1 MSGIDLEASRRLVEA
16 FERIGE
22 QTPGAG
28 AGATRSP
35 VPREV
40 ADAFRAMVEG
50 APEGPD
56 AAASASQSAESSL
69 RPNETQG
76 VEGVRP
82 ADAESLRTDGVAFR
96 TDGVASVDNAAASG
110 VEPLREAQVLS
121 PSELYRLQFQVNL
134 HMMDVKALSAIRNRS
149 ASDLE
154 AQLRSAS

>member
-1 MSGIDLEASRRLVEA
+1 MSGIDLEASRRLLEA

-22 QTPGAG
+22 TPGAG

-56 AAASASQSAESSL
+56 AASASHTAEASL
-69 RPNETQG
+69 HTNETQG
-76 VEGVRP
+76 IDDVRP
-82 ADAESLRTDGVAFR
+82 TDAESLRTQGIA
-96 TDGVASVDNAAASG
+96 
-110 VEPLREAQVLS
+110 PLRETQTLT
-121 PSELYRLQFQVNL
+121 PTELYRLQFEVNL

>member
-82 ADAESLRTDGVAFR
+82 ADAESLRTDGVA
-96 TDGVASVDNAAASG
+96 SVDNAAASG

-154 AQLRSAS
+154 ALLRSAS

>member
-1 MSGIDLEASRRLVEA
+1 MSGIDLEASRRLVEV
-16 FERIGE
+16 FERFGE
-22 QTPGAG
+22 TPGAG
-28 AGATRSP
+28 AGPTRSP

-56 AAASASQSAESSL
+56 AAAASQSAETTL

-76 VEGVRP
+76 ADALRP
-82 ADAESLRTDGVAFR
+82 VDAESLRAQEVSSVENTAAQGV
-96 TDGVASVDNAAASG
+96 D
-110 VEPLREAQVLS
+110 PLRETQTLTPV
-121 PSELYRLQFQVNL
+121 ELYRLQFEVNL

-149 ASDLE
+149 AQDLE

>member
-1 MSGIDLEASRRLVEA
+1 MSGIDLEASRRLLEA

-22 QTPGAG
+22 TPGAG

-40 ADAFRAMVEG
+40 ADAFRAMVDC

-56 AAASASQSAESSL
+56 AASASHTAEASL
-69 RPNETQG
+69 HTNETQG
-76 VEGVRP
+76 IDGVRP
-82 ADAESLRTDGVAFR
+82 TDAESLQTQEVS
-96 TDGVASVDNAAASG
+96 SVDNAAAQG
-110 VEPLREAQVLS
+110 IDPLRETQTLT
-121 PSELYRLQFQVNL
+121 PTELYRLQFEVNL

>member
-56 AAASASQSAESSL
+56 AAASASQSEESSL

-82 ADAESLRTDGVAFR
+82 ADAESLR

>member
-1 MSGIDLEASRRLVEA
+1 MSGIDLEASRRLIEA
-16 FERIGE
+16 FERIGQE
-22 QTPGAG
+22 TPGAG

-50 APEGPD
+50 APEGPE
-56 AAASASQSAESSL
+56 AAVSSSEATQASM

-76 VEGVRP
+76 TDGVRP
-82 ADAESLRTDGVAFR
+82 ADAGSLSTQEV
-96 TDGVASVDNAAASG
+96 SPVDNAAAQG
-110 VEPLREAQVLS
+110 VEPLREAPTLT
-121 PSELYRLQFQVNL
+121 PTELYRLQFQVNL
-134 HMMDVKALSAIRNRS
+134 HMMDVKALSAIRNRT

>member
-1 MSGIDLEASRRLVEA
+1 MSGIDLEASRRLIEA

-50 APEGPD
+50 APEGATLPP
-56 AAASASQSAESSL
+56 QTAESTFHANA
-69 RPNETQG
+69 PQG
-76 VEGVRP
+76 GEGVRP
-82 ADAESLRTDGVAFR
+82 TDGETLRAQDV
-96 TDGVASVDNAAASG
+96 GSVDHAASSG
-110 VEPLREAQVLS
+110 VEPLREAQTLT
-121 PSELYRLQFQVNL
+121 PTELYRLQFSVNL
-134 HMMDVKALSAIRNRS
+134 HMMDVKALSAIRNRT

>member
-1 MSGIDLEASRRLVEA
+1 MSGIDLEASWRLVEA

-82 ADAESLRTDGVAFR
+82 ADAESLRTDGVA
-96 TDGVASVDNAAASG
+96 SVDNAAASG

>member
-22 QTPGAG
+22 HTPGAG

-56 AAASASQSAESSL
+56 AAASSTQAAEVSL
-69 RPNETQG
+69 RANETQG
-76 VEGVRP
+76 VDAVRP
-82 ADAESLRTDGVAFR
+82 ADAESLRTQEVS
-96 TDGVASVDNAAASG
+96 SVENTAAQG
-110 VEPLREAQVLS
+110 VEPLREAQTLT
-121 PSELYRLQFQVNL
+121 PTELYRLQFEVNL

-149 ASDLE
+149 AQDLE

>member
-82 ADAESLRTDGVAFR
+82 ADAESLRTDGVA
-96 TDGVASVDNAAASG
+96 SVDNAVASG

>member
-1 MSGIDLEASRRLVEA
+1 MSGIDLEASRRLLEA

-22 QTPGAG
+22 TPGAG

-50 APEGPD
+50 PD
-56 AAASASQSAESSL
+56 AAASASHTAEASL
-69 RPNETQG
+69 HTNETQG
-76 VEGVRP
+76 IDGVRP
-82 ADAESLRTDGVAFR
+82 TDAESLRTQEVS
-96 TDGVASVDNAAASG
+96 SVDNAAAQG
-110 VEPLREAQVLS
+110 IDPLRETQTLT
-121 PSELYRLQFQVNL
+121 PTELYRLQFEVNL

>member
-82 ADAESLRTDGVAFR
+82 ADAESLRTDGVA
-96 TDGVASVDNAAASG
+96 SVDNAAASG

-154 AQLRSAS
+154 AQLRSVS

>member
-56 AAASASQSAESSL
+56 SAASASQSAESSL

-82 ADAESLRTDGVAFR
+82 ADAESLRTDGVA
-96 TDGVASVDNAAASG
+96 SVDNTAASG

>member
-50 APEGPD
+50 ASEGPD
-56 AAASASQSAESSL
+56 AAASSTQAAEASL

-76 VEGVRP
+76 VDVVRP
-82 ADAESLRTDGVAFR
+82 ADAESLRTQEVS
-96 TDGVASVDNAAASG
+96 SVDNAAASG
-110 VEPLREAQVLS
+110 VEPLREAPTLTPV
-121 PSELYRLQFQVNL
+121 ELYRLQFEVNL

-149 ASDLE
+149 AQDLE
-154 AQLRSAS
+154 AQLRSSS

>member
-1 MSGIDLEASRRLVEA
+1 MSGIDLEASQRLVEA

-82 ADAESLRTDGVAFR
+82 ADAESLRTDGVA
-96 TDGVASVDNAAASG
+96 SVDNAAASG

>member
-1 MSGIDLEASRRLVEA
+1 MS
-16 FERIGE
+16 
-22 QTPGAG
+22 PGAG

-82 ADAESLRTDGVAFR
+82 ADAESLRTDGVA
-96 TDGVASVDNAAASG
+96 SVDNAAASG

>member
-82 ADAESLRTDGVAFR
+82 ADAESLRTDGVA
-96 TDGVASVDNAAASG
+96 SVDNAAASG

-134 HMMDVKALSAIRNRS
+134 HMMDVNALSAIRNRS
-149 ASDLE
+149 ASHLE

>member
-1 MSGIDLEASRRLVEA
+1 MIGIDLEASRRLVEA

-56 AAASASQSAESSL
+56 AAASASQSAELSL

-82 ADAESLRTDGVAFR
+82 ADAESLR

>member
-1 MSGIDLEASRRLVEA
+1 MSGIDLEASRRLLEA

-22 QTPGAG
+22 TPGAG

-50 APEGPD
+50 APKGPD
-56 AAASASQSAESSL
+56 AAASSSEAAQASL

-82 ADAESLRTDGVAFR
+82 ADAESLRTQEVSSVENTAAQGV
-96 TDGVASVDNAAASG
+96 D
-110 VEPLREAQVLS
+110 PLRETQTLTPV
-121 PSELYRLQFQVNL
+121 ELYRLQFEVNL
-134 HMMDVKALSAIRNRS
+134 HMMDVKALSAIRNRT

>member
-1 MSGIDLEASRRLVEA
+1 MSGIDLEASRRLLEA

-22 QTPGAG
+22 TPGAG

-82 ADAESLRTDGVAFR
+82 ADAESLC

>member
-1 MSGIDLEASRRLVEA
+1 MSGIDLEASRRLIEA

-50 APEGPD
+50 APEGPEG
-56 AAASASQSAESSL
+56 ATLPPQTAKSTFHANA
-69 RPNETQG
+69 PQG

-82 ADAESLRTDGVAFR
+82 TDGETLRAQDV
-96 TDGVASVDNAAASG
+96 GSVDHAASSG
-110 VEPLREAQVLS
+110 VEPLREAQTLT
-121 PSELYRLQFQVNL
+121 PTELYRLQFSVNL
-134 HMMDVKALSAIRNRS
+134 HMMDVKALSAIRNRT

>member
-22 QTPGAG
+22 QTLGAG

-82 ADAESLRTDGVAFR
+82 ADAESLRTDGVA
-96 TDGVASVDNAAASG
+96 SVDNAAASG

>member
-1 MSGIDLEASRRLVEA
+1 MSGIDLEASRRLLEA

-22 QTPGAG
+22 TPGAG

-50 APEGPD
+50 APEGPEG
-56 AAASASQSAESSL
+56 ATLPTQTAESTFHANA
-69 RPNETQG
+69 PQG

-82 ADAESLRTDGVAFR
+82 TDAKSLRTQEVS
-96 TDGVASVDNAAASG
+96 SVDNAAAQG
-110 VEPLREAQVLS
+110 IDPLRETQTLT
-121 PSELYRLQFQVNL
+121 PTELYRLQFEVNL

>member
-56 AAASASQSAESSL
+56 AASASQSAESSL

-82 ADAESLRTDGVAFR
+82 ADAESLR

>member
-1 MSGIDLEASRRLVEA
+1 MSGIALGASRRLVEA

-82 ADAESLRTDGVAFR
+82 ADAESLRTDGVA
-96 TDGVASVDNAAASG
+96 SVDNAAASG

>member
-22 QTPGAG
+22 QAPGAG

-82 ADAESLRTDGVAFR
+82 ADAESLRTDGVA
-96 TDGVASVDNAAASG
+96 SVDNAAASG

>member
-82 ADAESLRTDGVAFR
+82 ADAESLRTDGVA
-96 TDGVASVDNAAASG
+96 SVDNAAASG
-110 VEPLREAQVLS
+110 VEPPRAAQVLS

>member
-40 ADAFRAMVEG
+40 ADAFRTMVEG

-82 ADAESLRTDGVAFR
+82 ADAESLR